1 MTVNLEQKVMKPSA
15 KITEEKR
22 KYILNNVKF
31 TRNEE
36 LWKFTRNKE
45 LNRNKLLFYSNI
57 MKPLAIV
64 SLTPVKARTRLMT
77 SSSRKRIIST

>member
-36 LWKFTRNKE
+36 LWKFTRNEE
-45 LNRNKLLFYSNI
+45 LTES
-57 MKPLAIV
+57 
-64 SLTPVKARTRLMT
+64 VKQ
-77 SSSRKRIIST
+77 K

>member
-22 KYILNNVKF
+22 KYLLNNVKF

-36 LWKFTRNKE
+36 LWKFTRNE
-45 LNRNKLLFYSNI
+45 DLNRNKLLFYSNI

-64 SLTPVKARTRLMT
+64 SLTPVKARTWLMT
-77 SSSRKRIIST
+77 SSSRKRILST

>member
-64 SLTPVKARTRLMT
+64 SLTLVIARTRFMT
-77 SSSRKRIIST
+77 SSSRKRILST

>member
-77 SSSRKRIIST
+77 SSSRKRILST

>member
-36 LWKFTRNKE
+36 LWKFTRNEE
-45 LNRNKLLFYSNI
+45 LWKFTRNEELWKFTSNEE
-57 MKPLAIV
+57 
-64 SLTPVKARTRLMT
+64 LTESVKQ
-77 SSSRKRIIST
+77 K